1 MALQRDEHLRPT
13 WPVASTCA
21 LLALSGCWELK
32 PATDRRDA
40 SSGMSPPVDVFDAEA
55 VDARPE
61 PDIAHDTV
69 TPDIADTSMDSALD
83 AGPNVTDAGP
93 ADTFTGMIDRPDVTD
108 TSTDRA
114 TDTGTDTGTDSL
126 APPRDVMPEASAA
139 DVTDVPVVRDVPV
152 DSAPRDVYVPP
163 DIPAVV
169 YPAQPIAPPSGGK
182 VFRADPVFEVEIPTS
197 ADGAAIEVCDQLDC
211 GAGHVIRTFN
221 VAQSSPGRARGRVVP
236 TALAPGRYW
245 WRAYATTGGARGA
258 VSPTWR
264 FRVLSRASASDAV
277 GPGSLDVDNNGFD
290 DFVVFCDGWKLYR
303 GNPSVTPA
311 ALTNTPVALTGMHV
325 ATGDF
330 NGDGFGDLATIP
342 PNGAQGSTVVLRVYL
357 GGRDG
362 FSETPWTYSFETDLA
377 VHSLASAGD
386 FNRDGRTDLV
396 LDRRVSVAEPRVVT
410 VVYGGPNGLRLG
422 PSLGGLAPVVGTMN
436 ASHVGAAGVGD
447 VTGDGAEDLA
457 VGIPS
462 LPGGGYPAS
471 ARIFSYGRLDA
482 AAPAATYSVLGS
494 PHCAGDVNGDGR
506 FDIVVAHERG
516 AALVFSSGASPI
528 FQVGAMV
535 PWPWTA
541 SADFN
546 NNGFDDLVVAGNY
559 GTAFPGVAVYYRGTS
574 AGFEPG
580 SSLIARES
588 TTDYADAV
596 AAGDY
601 NGDSYPDFILRVSE
615 TVGGVPQGSLK
626 FFRGASLTVST
637 TPWMTVPG
645 CLAPVAW

>member
-13 WPVASTCA
+13 WSVASTCA
-21 LLALSGCWELK
+21 LVALSGCWELK

-40 SSGMSPPVDVFDAEA
+40 SGGMFPPIAVFDAEA
-55 VDARPE
+55 TDTRAE
-61 PDIAHDTV
+61 PDVPQDVSTRDVIDA
-69 TPDIADTSMDSALD
+69 ALD
-83 AGPNVTDAGP
+83 AGSNITDTGSP
-93 ADTFTGMIDRPDVTD
+93 DTGAATNDRPDVTD
-108 TSTDRA
+108 TSVDRP
-114 TDTGTDTGTDSL
+114 TDTGTDT
-126 APPRDVMPEASAA
+126 APEASTP
-139 DVTDVPVVRDVPV
+139 DVMDVSPVRDVPV
-152 DSAPRDVYVPP
+152 DAAPADVYVAPDVYTRPDIYTPP
-163 DIPAVV
+163 DVPAVV
-169 YPAQPIAPPSGGK
+169 FPAQPIAPPSGGK
-182 VFRADPVFEVEIPTS
+182 VFRADPLFEVEIPTS
-197 ADGAAIEVCDQLDC
+197 ADGAFIEVCDQLDC
-211 GAGHVIRTFN
+211 AAGHVIRTFN
-221 VAQSSPGRARGRVVP
+221 VAQSAPGRARGRVVP

-245 WRAYATTGGARGA
+245 WRAYATTAGVRGA

-264 FRVLSRASASDAV
+264 MRVFSRAMASDAV

-311 ALTNTPVALTGMHV
+311 ALTSTPVSLTGMHV

-330 NGDGFGDLATIP
+330 NGDGFGDLATVP
-342 PNGAQGSTVVLRVYL
+342 PNGSQGATVVLRVYL

-362 FSETPWTYSFETDLA
+362 FSETPWTFSFETDLA

-410 VVYGGPNGLRLG
+410 VVYGGQNGLRLG
-422 PSLGGLAPVVGTMN
+422 PSLGGLAPVVGALN

-462 LPGGGYPAS
+462 LPGGGYTAS

-482 AAPAATYSVLGS
+482 ASPAATYSVLGS
-494 PHCAGDVNGDGR
+494 PRCAGDVNGDGR
-506 FDIVVAHERG
+506 FDIAVAHERG
-516 AALVFSSGASPI
+516 AALVFSSAVSPL

-546 NNGFDDLVVAGNY
+546 NNGYDDMVVAGNY
-559 GTAFPGVAVYYRGTS
+559 GAAFPGVAVYYRGT
-574 AGFEPG
+574 ATGFESG
-580 SSLIARES
+580 SSLITRES
-588 TTDYADAV
+588 VTDYADAV
-596 AAGDY
+596 ATGDY
-601 NGDSYPDFILRVSE
+601 NGDSYPDFVLRVSE
-615 TVGGVPQGSLK
+615 TVGGTAQGSLK
-626 FFRGASLTVST
+626 FYRGASLTVST
-637 TPWMTVPG
+637 TPWMTVTG